1 MSTTNSPAF
10 DSNMDPNNVVAN
22 SSNET
27 SPVQPAQKMTKKQ
40 EKDLE
45 RAAKKK
51 AKEDAA
57 AAKELAKK
65 EKEDAKKAKAD
76 EKAAKALAKEQAK
89 KDKEEAKAAKE
100 LAKKE
105 RAQAKLNKA
114 NAKKSNASSSQDLVQ
129 DSSQALPQDLVQDS
143 SQDLPQDLVQ
153 ESSQDL
159 PQDLVQESSQDL
171 VQDLPQDLAQDSPL
185 TSDSSSLPAK
195 YNKFFEFA
203 YFLIK
208 HFEKSGEFAP
218 EHIKIMNQLA
228 LLLHDVPSQT
238 SLIHSFLDS
247 QKLLSADLKRM
258 RKSSSSKPSPSPN
271 NSDFVSQ
278 IVQHALHD
286 QLDLPIRIH
295 PFSFQGQ
302 DFLID
307 DLHNL
312 YHPSTHITLGKWNP
326 DSQLISLYNNNN

>member
-27 SPVQPAQKMTKKQ
+27 SPVQPTQKMTKKQ

-51 AKEDAA
+51 AKEDAV
-57 AAKELAKK
+57 AAKALAKK
-65 EKEDAKKAKAD
+65 EKEDAKKTKAD
-76 EKAAKALAKEQAK
+76 EKAAKVLAKEQAK

-105 RAQAKLNKA
+105 KAEAKLNKA
-114 NAKKSNASSSQDLVQ
+114 NAKKSNASSSQEP
-129 DSSQALPQDLVQDS
+129 PQDLATDSPQDLATDS
-143 SQDLPQDLVQ
+143 PQDLPQDLPL

-159 PQDLVQESSQDL
+159 PLEL
-171 VQDLPQDLAQDSPL
+171 PQDLPQDSSQE
-185 TSDSSSLPAK
+185 SSLPAK
-195 YNKFFEFA
+195 FNKFFEFA

-208 HFEKSGEFAP
+208 HFEKSGEFSP
-218 EHIKIMNQLA
+218 EHINLMTRLS
-228 LLLHDVPSQT
+228 LLHTNSGKTNPNLPINTQIE
-238 SLIHSFLDS
+238 LIQSFLDS
-247 QKLLSADLKRM
+247 QKLLSADLKRI
-258 RKSSSSKPSPSPN
+258 RKSSSSKPSSSSN
-271 NSDFVSQ
+271 DSDFVSQ
-278 IVQHALHD
+278 LVQHALHD
-286 QLDLPIRIH
+286 QLDLPIRIN

-326 DSQLISLYNNNN
+326 DSQLISLYNN